1 MIVRLPDGR
10 IVYTDGKGFGF
21 ILTGPEERTAASSK
35 MALIP
40 SDSSS
45 GASPPTTETR
55 PPRDLVN

>member
-21 ILTGPEERTAASSK
+21 ILTGPEERPAASSK
-35 MALIP
+35 IALIP

-45 GASPPTTETR
+45 GGSPPSTGTS